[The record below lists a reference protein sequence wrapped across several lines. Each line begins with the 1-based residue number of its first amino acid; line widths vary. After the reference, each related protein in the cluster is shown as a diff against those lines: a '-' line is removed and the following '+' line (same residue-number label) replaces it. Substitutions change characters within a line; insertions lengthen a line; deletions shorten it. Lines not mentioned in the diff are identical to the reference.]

1 MAEIVAFPNDIA
13 SFCEAE
19 STGKARDDFFLLDE
33 GLELLADF
41 RSIPNEDVRT
51 SLRALVKSMARS
63 SARLSS

>member
-1 MAEIVAFPNDIA
+1 MAEIVAFPTDIA

-19 STGKARDDFFLLDE
+19 STDKARDDFFLLDE